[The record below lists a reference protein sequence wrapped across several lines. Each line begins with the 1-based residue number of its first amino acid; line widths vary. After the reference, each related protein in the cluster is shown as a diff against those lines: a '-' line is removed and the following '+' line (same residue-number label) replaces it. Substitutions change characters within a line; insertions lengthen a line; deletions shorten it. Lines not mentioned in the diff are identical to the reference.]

1 MAATDQTAGR
11 GVDGPDCRRRNVDE
25 EGCPRRRGEREHQCS
40 AEQELHD
47 SPQMFGHACLL
58 SCSASSMAVRVAN
71 VRFKSGNLE
80 GCCISRNR
88 RNAYSRVGGLP
99 ISLEALRR
107 TPRGSGEPSGGCG
120 EPKSLLPTQPP

>member
-25 EGCPRRRGEREHQCS
+25 EGCPRRRGEREHQYS

-58 SCSASSMAVRVAN
+58 SCSASSN
-71 VRFKSGNLE
+71 GGS
-80 GCCISRNR
+80 SR
-88 RNAYSRVGGLP
+88 
-99 ISLEALRR
+99 E
-107 TPRGSGEPSGGCG
+107 
-120 EPKSLLPTQPP
+120 KSLLKQEFKGLLYLSQKAKILQSCRRIADKPGGVATNAPGQRRNSPRLRGVGGPVPVR